1 MEGMFRRPIKE
12 VNAEFIA
19 EEKYLDSLQ
28 RTVRETCV
36 SAGLSRKDVTAVH
49 LAIEE
54 GATNIIRH
62 AYLYEKGTIRLR
74 VVVYKKLIVFS
85 LIDAGR
91 SFQPEGAGRI
101 DLERLVASGRKGG
114 LGFYMI
120 QKIMDSVEYISA
132 AGFNE
137 LRMIKRIA
145 PGRPESRPFLRRLF
159 TLRVKFS
166 FWTFLSVLVIIG
178 GAYYYIDRRTS
189 QYLYDHLDD
198 TVSSLAQTIAAQ
210 AALHAIN
217 HRSHVEFDELIVS
230 YLQSNPELQLIVLT
244 DSSGLILAHSEDI
257 HNIRKPYKIPA
268 FVSTAEPCV
277 PQRYRVN
284 GQQHSYLMTPIRA
297 GEVEIG
303 LVHVSYS
310 SAQIHDKLTRARWR
324 IAVLTLVLLFFGII
338 GIYFLSNYFVQ
349 PIVNIT
355 RRVRR
360 FASGDLETE
369 LPLEGAE
376 EFFEISRAFNE
387 MMTRLS
393 RDRKNIVA
401 REKMAKEIEVA
412 SQIQKTLL
420 PLELPSVP
428 GLELDAYYRAAATVG
443 GDLYDVFAISP
454 ERYCITVADV
464 SGKGVPAS
472 LVMSML
478 RTVIQIQSANA
489 VSAKETL
496 IKVNDYFQKNIP
508 PGMFITVMLV
518 IYESARRE
526 INFVSAGHNPML
538 LYKAGRGEV
547 VRINPEGM
555 PLGMPTTLGPA
566 FEERLEEMQFTM
578 EEGDAFFIFTDGITE
593 AANREGQQYGIDRL
607 INLFAAEMARSARRE
622 ISSLSKAVVGELD
635 DFSGFVKP
643 ADDITFV
650 VARSQSP
657 ESAAGMDLPPDSEE
671 HEIETKSV
679 KNPGPEPAETN

>member
-1 MEGMFRRPIKE
+1 MQHMFRRPIKE

-19 EEKYLDSLQ
+19 EEKYLDSIQ

-36 SAGLSRKDVTAVH
+36 SAGLSRRDITAVL

-74 VVVYKKLIVFS
+74 LVVYKKLIVFS
-85 LIDAGR
+85 LIDTGR
-91 SFQPEGAGRI
+91 SFQPEGAGRV
-101 DLERLVASGRKGG
+101 DLERLVESGRKGG

-137 LRMIKRIA
+137 LRMVKQITPA
-145 PGRPESRPFLRRLF
+145 RPESRPFLRRLF

-166 FWTFLSVLVIIG
+166 FWTFLIVSVIIS

-189 QYLYDHLDD
+189 RYLYGHLDD
-198 TVSSLAQTIAAQ
+198 TVSSLAQTISAQ
-210 AALHAIN
+210 AALYAIN
-217 HRSHVEFDELIVS
+217 RRSDVEFDELIVS

-257 HNIRKPYKIPA
+257 RNIRKLYEVPA
-268 FVSTAEPCV
+268 FADVEKLGV
-277 PQRYRVN
+277 PQRYRLD
-284 GQQHSYLMTPIRA
+284 GRQHSYLMTPIRT
-297 GEVEIG
+297 GEVRIG

-310 SAQIHDKLTRARWR
+310 SAHIHDKLTRARWR
-324 IAVLTLVLLFFGII
+324 IAVPTLILLFFGII
-338 GIYFLSNYFVQ
+338 GIYFLSNYFVR
-349 PIVNIT
+349 PIVKIT

-420 PLELPSVP
+420 PLHLPSVP

-489 VSAKETL
+489 VSARETL

-518 IYESARRE
+518 IYESACQE
-526 INFVSAGHNPML
+526 INVVSAGHNPML
-538 LYKAGRGEV
+538 LYKAAKGEV
-547 VRINPEGM
+547 IKINPAGM
-555 PLGMPTTLGPA
+555 PLGMPTTLGQP
-566 FEERLEEMQFTM
+566 FEDRLEEVRFTIQ
-578 EEGDAFFIFTDGITE
+578 EGDVFFIFTDGITE

-607 INLFAAEMARSARRE
+607 VKLFAAEMARSAQRE
-622 ISSLSKAVVGELD
+622 VSSLSKAVVSELD

-643 ADDITFV
+643 ADDITFI
-650 VARSQSP
+650 VARSRSP
-657 ESAAGMDLPPDSEE
+657 ESDTETDLPPDPEVRQ
-671 HEIETKSV
+671 IETKNV
-679 KNPGPEPAETN
+679 ENPGPESPETH